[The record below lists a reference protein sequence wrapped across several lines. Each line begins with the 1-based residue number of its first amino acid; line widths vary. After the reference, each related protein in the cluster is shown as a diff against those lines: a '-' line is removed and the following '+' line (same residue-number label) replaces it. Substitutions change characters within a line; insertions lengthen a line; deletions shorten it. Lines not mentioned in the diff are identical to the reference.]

1 MPKPDDKNRRLRLA
15 IYLGLVLTLAVV
27 ASGGDDS
34 RPSGAINDGASRY
47 VSPAARLT
55 AMATVAE
62 REKALWPLVCRLA
75 EKHGL
80 DPALVMGVVHTES
93 RFDPLAVSD
102 RGAIGLMQITPGTCE
117 VLGLDNPLDPGANL
131 EAGIRYLARLHKR
144 FKGNLRLTLAAYNAG
159 PTKVSEKGQ
168 VPMIEETKN
177 FVQRVM
183 AERGRYLDRFGLV
196 GQVAQ
201 K

>member
-1 MPKPDDKNRRLRLA
+1 MNKPAAKNNRLRLA
-15 IYLGLVLTLAVV
+15 LYCGLVLAVAV
-27 ASGGDDS
+27 AALSGDDAFS
-34 RPSGAINDGASRY
+34 PGGKSGRSLCY
-47 VSPAARLT
+47 VPPAAAL
-55 AMATVAE
+55 AALPGAAQ
-62 REKALWPLVCRLA
+62 REEALWPVVSRLA

-117 VLGLDNPLDPGANL
+117 VLGLANPLDPAANL
-131 EAGIRYLARLHKR
+131 DAGIRYLAKLHKR

-159 PTKVSEKGQ
+159 PTKVSEAGR
-168 VPMIEETKN
+168 VPEIEETEN
-177 FVQRVM
+177 FVLRVM
-183 AERGRYLDRFGLV
+183 SAKSRFQARY